1 MALTWSIGISAPVED
16 LAVVSTGVFNHG
28 RAQAHDGDAKPI
40 YCLIRDENRVVAGGL
55 GRTEYL
61 RLFVQHLWVAEHVR
75 NQGIGSRI
83 LRDLEAEA
91 AKRGCRD
98 ALIETLDDSVA
109 QLYSRLGYQ
118 SLACVRSYVGRFNRH
133 IMLKPALLPPR

>member
-1 MALTWSIGISAPVED
+1 MPCLRRICATGTPASPSFRIATICDSLNFDFFIRTLLDRKILPEK
-16 LAVVSTGVFNHG
+16 STLSCLSGGEAYVFNHG

-83 LRDLEAEA
+83 LRD
-91 AKRGCRD
+91 
-98 ALIETLDDSVA
+98 
-109 QLYSRLGYQ
+109 
-118 SLACVRSYVGRFNRH
+118 
-133 IMLKPALLPPR
+133 